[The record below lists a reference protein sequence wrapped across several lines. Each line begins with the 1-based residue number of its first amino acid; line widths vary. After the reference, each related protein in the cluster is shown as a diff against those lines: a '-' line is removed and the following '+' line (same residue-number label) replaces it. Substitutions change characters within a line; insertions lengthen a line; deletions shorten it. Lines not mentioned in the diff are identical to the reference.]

1 MLIWLSRLPG
11 DGGLMAAQ
19 WEYRVSWADD
29 DTSKVNT
36 LMAQYAEAGW
46 ELVNGST
53 TVYRVGD
60 SLTKGLHYRYSMYW
74 RREINR

>member
-1 MLIWLSRLPG
+1 
-11 DGGLMAAQ
+11 MAAD
-19 WEYRVSWADD
+19 WEYRLTWADD
-29 DTSKVNT
+29 DNEKVND

-60 SLTKGLHYRYSMYW
+60 SLTRGLHYRYSLYW
-74 RREINR
+74 RRTVTRRS

>member
-19 WEYRVSWADD
+19 WEYRLSWADD

>member
-1 MLIWLSRLPG
+1 
-11 DGGLMAAQ
+11 MAAE
-19 WEYRVSWADD
+19 WEYRVTWADD
-29 DTSKVNT
+29 DAEKVNA

-60 SLTKGLHYRYSMYW
+60 SLTRGLHYRFSLYF
-74 RREINR
+74 RRPVNRR

>member
-1 MLIWLSRLPG
+1 
-11 DGGLMAAQ
+11 MAAQ
-19 WEYRVSWADD
+19 WEYRISWADD
-29 DTSKVNT
+29 DTGKVNT

>member
-1 MLIWLSRLPG
+1 
-11 DGGLMAAQ
+11 MAAD
-19 WEYRVSWADD
+19 WEYRLTWADD
-29 DTSKVNT
+29 DNEKVNE

-60 SLTKGLHYRYSMYW
+60 SLTRGLHYRYSLYW
-74 RREINR
+74 RRALTRR

>member
-1 MLIWLSRLPG
+1 
-11 DGGLMAAQ
+11 MAAD
-19 WEYRVSWADD
+19 WEYRLTWADD
-29 DTSKVNT
+29 DNEKVNE

-60 SLTKGLHYRYSMYW
+60 SLTRGLHYRYSLYW
-74 RREINR
+74 RRAVTRQS

>member
-1 MLIWLSRLPG
+1 
-11 DGGLMAAQ
+11 MAAD
-19 WEYRVSWADD
+19 WEYRLTWADD
-29 DTSKVNT
+29 DNEKVND

-60 SLTKGLHYRYSMYW
+60 SLTRGLHYRYSLYW
-74 RREINR
+74 RRPVTRR

>member
-1 MLIWLSRLPG
+1 
-11 DGGLMAAQ
+11 MAAD

-29 DTSKVNT
+29 DIEKVNA

-60 SLTKGLHYRYSMYW
+60 SLTRGLHYRYSLYW
-74 RREINR
+74 RRAITRRS

>member
-1 MLIWLSRLPG
+1 
-11 DGGLMAAQ
+11 MAAQ

-29 DTSKVNT
+29 DLGHVHAQ
-36 LMAQYAEAGW
+36 MAEYAEAGW

-60 SLTKGLHYRYSMYW
+60 SLTTGLHYRYTLYW
-74 RREINR
+74 RRPLNS

>member
-1 MLIWLSRLPG
+1 
-11 DGGLMAAQ
+11 MAAQ

-29 DTSKVNT
+29 DLERVHAQ
-36 LMAQYAEAGW
+36 MAQYAEAGW

-53 TVYRVGD
+53 SVYRVGD

-74 RREINR
+74 RRELDSHR

>member
-1 MLIWLSRLPG
+1 
-11 DGGLMAAQ
+11 MAAD
-19 WEYRVSWADD
+19 WEYRLTWADD
-29 DTSKVNT
+29 DNEKVNE

-60 SLTKGLHYRYSMYW
+60 SLTRGLHYRYSLYW
-74 RREINR
+74 RRALTRRA

>member
-1 MLIWLSRLPG
+1 
-11 DGGLMAAQ
+11 MAAK

-29 DTSKVNT
+29 DIDKVNE
-36 LMAQYAEAGW
+36 LMAQWAEAGW

-60 SLTKGLHYRYSMYW
+60 SLTKGNRYRYSQYW

>member
-1 MLIWLSRLPG
+1 
-11 DGGLMAAQ
+11 MAAD
-19 WEYRVSWADD
+19 WEYRLTWADD
-29 DTSKVNT
+29 DNEKVNE

-60 SLTKGLHYRYSMYW
+60 SLTRGLHYRYSLYW
-74 RREINR
+74 RRPVTRRS

>member
-1 MLIWLSRLPG
+1 
-11 DGGLMAAQ
+11 MAAD
-19 WEYRVSWADD
+19 WEYRLTWADD
-29 DTSKVNT
+29 DNEKVND

-60 SLTKGLHYRYSMYW
+60 SLTRGLHYRYSLYW
-74 RREINR
+74 RRAVTRRP

>member
-1 MLIWLSRLPG
+1 
-11 DGGLMAAQ
+11 MAAD
-19 WEYRVSWADD
+19 WEYRLTWADD
-29 DTSKVNT
+29 DNEKVND

-60 SLTKGLHYRYSMYW
+60 SLTRGLHYRYSLYW
-74 RREINR
+74 RRPVTQR